1 MHGHSRYSNDTREIF
16 GGSRVLRIL
25 RILRDACISPVQL
38 FFAEIRDSSQSIRF
52 CYCKQNWQHWKSQP
66 LIGKFIF
73 KVRVV
78 IKPVLSRPC
87 FHRPFRQSYSVLF
100 ERCSGDHCYW
110 LKWSQLLRSDYC
122 VLSFVSPFCVLCATQ
137 KAVSFAN
144 GRLYSRRTAQYT
156 SMAANC
162 SSNWTIEHLSADWL
176 GANECYWAIKHQRI
190 VLWEGDF
197 STVFQYEWY
206 DLKIWGLFLH
216 FCNTEPHPIFLCSRN
231 FVHALIGPGI
241 LLVRCMR
248 ISWSVSK
255 CCLSALVDFIIPAG
269 ENADIKLL
277 PKP

>member
-1 MHGHSRYSNDTREIF
+1 MHGHLRYSNDTRGIF

-52 CYCKQNWQHWKSQP
+52 CYCKQNWQHW
-66 LIGKFIF
+66 
-73 KVRVV
+73 VV
-78 IKPVLSRPC
+78 PC
-87 FHRPFRQSYSVLF
+87 FHRAFRQSYSVLF

-176 GANECYWAIKHQRI
+176 GTNECYWAIKHQRI

-197 STVFQYEWY
+197 SAVFQFEWY

-231 FVHALIGPGI
+231 FVHALIRPGI
-241 LLVRCMR
+241 LLVGCMR
-248 ISWSVSK
+248 ISWSVTK
-255 CCLSALVDFIIPAG
+255 CSPRALVDFVIPAG